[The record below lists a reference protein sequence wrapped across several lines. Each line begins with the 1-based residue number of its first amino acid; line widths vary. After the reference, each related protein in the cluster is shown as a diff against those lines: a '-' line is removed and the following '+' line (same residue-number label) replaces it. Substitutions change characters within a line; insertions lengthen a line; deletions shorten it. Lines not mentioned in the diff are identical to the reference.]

1 MNEPNDEEVF
11 FLANRTN
18 LYNQKKMQFHDP
30 LSWDKK
36 VSTNTPAD
44 PGRKRGTMETS
55 KYLKEAELAKILKV
69 SKSTL
74 YKLREDGSLPFQMI
88 GTCIR
93 YAKPDL
99 EKWLESN
106 RFNVHEK
113 EQL

>member
-1 MNEPNDEEVF
+1 
-11 FLANRTN
+11 
-18 LYNQKKMQFHDP
+18 
-30 LSWDKK
+30 
-36 VSTNTPAD
+36 
-44 PGRKRGTMETS
+44 METS
-55 KYLKEAELAKILKV
+55 KYLKEAELAEILKV

-93 YAKPDL
+93 YAKPDV

-113 EQL
+113 EQLVLQSLHPTLQV

>member
-1 MNEPNDEEVF
+1 MGQESKYKHQQTLVESEAWMEP
-11 FLANRTN
+11 
-18 LYNQKKMQFHDP
+18 
-30 LSWDKK
+30 
-36 VSTNTPAD
+36 
-44 PGRKRGTMETS
+44 S
-55 KYLKEAELAKILKV
+55 KYLTEAELAKILKV

-93 YAKPDL
+93 YAKPDV